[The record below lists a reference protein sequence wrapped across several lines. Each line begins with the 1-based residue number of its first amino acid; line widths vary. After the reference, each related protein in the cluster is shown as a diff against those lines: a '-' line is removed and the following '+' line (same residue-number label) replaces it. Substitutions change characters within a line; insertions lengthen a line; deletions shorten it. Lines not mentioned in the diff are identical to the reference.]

1 MQLLIKG
8 SKAFAKLVAALKTS
22 NSTITTIEQT
32 CGGMLASEILAQPG
46 ASRVFYGGS
55 IVYNTQ
61 KSKAFLMNDEEL
73 YNSIATF
80 PSTPQNSDEYVQS
93 KIHWTAETS
102 IKFCQTVG
110 TDYAIAEG
118 SFVWMRS
125 SSKQVECNV
134 HLY

>member
-1 MQLLIKG
+1 MQLLKG

-32 CGGMLASEILAQPG
+32 CGGILSSEILAQSG

-55 IVYNTQ
+55 IVYNTK
-61 KSKAFLMNDEEL
+61 KSKAFLMNNEEL
-73 YNSIATF
+73 YNSISNL
-80 PSTPQNSDEYVQS
+80 PTPQNSDEYVQS

-102 IKFCQTVG
+102 VKFCQNVG

-118 SFVWMRS
+118 SYVI
-125 SSKQVECNV
+125 V
-134 HLY
+134 